1 MGIQWINITHFM
13 QKYFLPQYI
22 VTTNGKF
29 VTCREQR
36 DFDLHLEQTAL
47 GAKRNLDKVPRF
59 DCLT

>member
-1 MGIQWINITHFM
+1 M

-22 VTTNGKF
+22 LTTNGKF
-29 VTCREQR
+29 DTCREQR